1 VSGSRKHMTFNAAA
15 GTYMNWLE
23 SVRDTLQTRVREL
36 ETQEEYMADQLHIQD
51 TKVRELEKAIRTAL
65 EEWSPVPEGDYHH
78 SEVESAACRAL
89 ASLLKE
95 TKSE

>member
-1 VSGSRKHMTFNAAA
+1 MTFNAAA

-23 SVRDTLQTRVREL
+23 QERDTLQARVAEL

-65 EEWSPVPEGDYHH
+65 DEWSPAAEFDYHY
-78 SEVESAACRAL
+78 SETEYAAYRAL
-89 ASLLKE
+89 AALLKE